1 MSADWVTHSELDAAL
16 DAVRADIADT
26 EQRLRK
32 EWTDTVRYEV
42 DRVSGHL
49 SEQDIKINW
58 TLGLI
63 VTLLL
68 AVISGLTYAVLHF
81 G

>member
-1 MSADWVTHSELDAAL
+1 MSDWVTHSELDAAI
-16 DAVRADIADT
+16 DAVRADIQET

-42 DRVSGHL
+42 GRVSGHL

-58 TLGLI
+58 ILGLI
-63 VTLLL
+63 VALLVSL
-68 AVISGLTYAVLHF
+68 LGSSVYVVLHYLH
-81 G
+81 

>member
-1 MSADWVTHSELDAAL
+1 MEDWVTHSELDAAI
-16 DAVRADIADT
+16 DAVRADIQET

-42 DRVSGHL
+42 GRVSGHL

-68 AVISGLTYAVLHF
+68 SCISGLVYVVLHF

>member
-1 MSADWVTHSELDAAL
+1 MSDWVTRTELDEAI
-16 DAVRADIADT
+16 DAVKADIADT

-42 DRVSGHL
+42 GKVGDHL
-49 SEQDIKINW
+49 TDQDTKINA
-58 TLGLI
+58 TLALI

-68 AVISGLTYAVLHF
+68 TVIGGLLWAALSHF
-81 G
+81 